1 MNSDYESII
10 KIKKL
15 LMLLEEK
22 VAIFILVLCHRN

>member
-15 LMLLEEK
+15 LMLLEVK
-22 VAIFILVLCHRN
+22 VAIFILVLCLRN